1 MKSRWLI
8 VLLVVSV
15 AINFAL
21 AGYLLG
27 RSSDRPGFDPTRGYV
42 FWARSLPEDR
52 RAELAP
58 LIRKDLRAKRP
69 NTRALR
75 RQHRQVNEILR
86 AEVFDKEALSAALA
100 KLREGHHQ
108 GQAAS
113 HEAFVSFVEQLSL
126 TERQAL
132 AEDLSRPRMR
142 NPRAARQPM

>member
-8 VLLVVSV
+8 ALLVISV
-15 AINFAL
+15 AVNFAL

-27 RSSDRPGFDPTRGYV
+27 KSSHRPGFDPTRGYV
-42 FWARSLPEDR
+42 FWARSLPEPR

-69 NTRALR
+69 NIRALR
-75 RQHRQVNEILR
+75 RHHRQVNELLR
-86 AEVFDKEALSAALA
+86 AETFNKEALSAALA
-100 KLREGHHQ
+100 NLRDGHQQ

-126 TERQAL
+126 AERQAL
-132 AEDLSRPRMR
+132 AEDLSQPRKR
-142 NPRAARQPM
+142 KPRAARSPM